1 MKTFKIPCSEGTE
14 FTFTRNT
21 YSDNDNTYIR
31 LISRKNGFIEPFDD
45 LTVNLGSSL
54 PENMAYIH
62 VNHFEKEF
70 LDALE
75 KQGFIKPTDGRAVS
89 GHVTYPL
96 YILHLD
102 KMQEYMEQG
111 QPKKT
116 EEPGM
121 KL

>member
-1 MKTFKIPCSEGTE
+1 MKTFKIPSANGIE

-21 YSDNDNTYIR
+21 YADNDNTYIG
-31 LISRKNGFIEPFDD
+31 LVSRENEIMEPFDD
-45 LTVNLGSSL
+45 LTVNLGMPL
-54 PENMAYIH
+54 PKNLAYIH

-75 KQGFIKPTDGRAVS
+75 KQGFITPTDGRAVS
-89 GHVTYPL
+89 GYVTYPL

-102 KMQEYMEQG
+102 KMQEYMEQW
-111 QPKKT
+111 QT
-116 EEPGM
+116 EEAEDQGM